1 MRDNGS
7 PEHGV
12 GCDLDWYGRLAQE
25 ALRNL
30 VVVRNKRRTEVKPDD
45 LDHFMELLCRPMAD
59 DPMTLLKGM
68 LDRQLEP
75 VAVAHAHVPA
85 AARRLGQQWLD
96 DEITFVD
103 VTVRTERLHGIVRC
117 VDEMV
122 APDEVTKGP
131 AFLVLLPE
139 GEQHTLG
146 VFVLGMQLRTAGFSA
161 VVRVAPT
168 AADLSQLLSSAR
180 IDMCLVSVGCVNG
193 LQSAPGLIRMLRL
206 VGPDSLRIVVGG
218 SIPMESDAL
227 LAATGADGVCRDV
240 ATIIGEYAGTAA
252 GEDLKARAINAYG
265 YAENA
270 P

>member
-1 MRDNGS
+1 MRDSGS

-12 GCDLDWYGRLAQE
+12 SCDLDWYGRLAQE

-30 VVVRNKRRTEVKPDD
+30 VVVRNQRRTEVKPDD
-45 LDHFMELLCRPMAD
+45 LDHFMEMLCRPSAD
-59 DPMTLLKGM
+59 DPMTLLQGM

-85 AARRLGQQWLD
+85 AARLLGQQWLD

-117 VDEMV
+117 VDAMV
-122 APDEVTKGP
+122 TPDEATRGP
-131 AFLVLLPE
+131 LFLVLLPE

-168 AADLSQLLSSAR
+168 ASELSQMLSTAR
-180 IDMCLVSVGCVNG
+180 FELCLVSVGCVNG
-193 LQSAPGLIRMLRL
+193 LRSAPGLVKMLRL
-206 VGPDSLRIVVGG
+206 VGPEGLKIVVGG
-218 SIPMESDAL
+218 SIPMDSDAL
-227 LAATGADGVCRDV
+227 LAATGADSVCRDV
-240 ATIIGEYAGTAA
+240 ATIISEYGGTAA
-252 GEDLKARAINAYG
+252 GEGLKARAISAYG
-265 YAENA
+265 YAENV